1 MAQDEAAHDY
11 EPVLLTAHCNRGAEV
26 IDGEPPVG
34 SVQLRGL
41 PFVIGDGPH
50 RCFVCLGGESSGSA
64 AAPWR
69 VNINRDARWLIV
81 AHRQLSSEVLT
92 GGPVGVTVARYDF
105 TLADG
110 TTYEVP
116 IRERFEIS
124 DMEQLPALAVQDAL
138 PQAMPRFTAR
148 FNREGGPPNAVA
160 PYRRLMAGYTPP
172 THYDLWAWPNPR
184 PGVPV
189 SHLTVTAFE
198 TRFLI
203 AGITIGHLEE
213 HPLVAT
219 SGAVPVRIELP
230 SPLSD
235 ADLDALSVTVDR
247 GTATLPH
254 PLIGDD
260 GDVPVPG
267 WGRPLRRLASPAYVQ
282 VSGLPSALV
291 TVALDGQQ
299 VGQAR
304 LAELL
309 PVGAA
314 DAGAARLTVVESG
327 RSWVHTTVVD
337 ADTGQPVPSRVSFR
351 SAVGLPYQPHGHHAQ
366 IGEGLDTWHAGIGGD
381 LRLGAINYAYID
393 GQCEGWLPHGEVIV
407 EAACG
412 FEYEPTR
419 TQLTL
424 APDQRQVR
432 IPLRRLRDLNAEG
445 WYSGDTHVHF
455 LSTVG
460 SQLEA
465 RGEGLNVVNLLAAQW
480 GNMFTDVDQF
490 TGTTVVSPDRRTLT
504 RVGQENRQHFLG
516 HLNLLGLTEPVY
528 PLSSDGPVEA
538 ELGGTLE
545 VTLSELADRCHA
557 QGGTVVS
564 PHMPWP
570 NGELAAMVATGRV
583 DAVEMTEHEE
593 YSHLEYYRYLNA
605 GYRMPLVGGTDKM
618 SPQVPVGL
626 MRTYVRIPDDELGYD
641 AWCRNL
647 QAGRT
652 FATSGPLLMLR
663 VDGHDVGDTV
673 RLPPAGGT
681 VEVHA
686 WVDSVFPVHSLQI
699 VVGGSVVDASEDPAG
714 TGRLSVQTTVTV
726 KENTWI
732 AARAGGP
739 GYRQSVPHNDRFG
752 RGIMAHTSPVYV
764 ACGQEPW
771 TRHDDASL
779 RHMITL
785 VDISRSYVDAL
796 ALRHLSGF
804 GYYGTPD
811 QQQRALTEPLD
822 EAVRALRERLERSS

>member
-1 MAQDEAAHDY
+1 
-11 EPVLLTAHCNRGAEV
+11 
-26 IDGEPPVG
+26 
-34 SVQLRGL
+34 
-41 PFVIGDGPH
+41 
-50 RCFVCLGGESSGSA
+50 
-64 AAPWR
+64 
-69 VNINRDARWLIV
+69 
-81 AHRQLSSEVLT
+81 
-92 GGPVGVTVARYDF
+92 
-105 TLADG
+105 
-110 TTYEVP
+110 
-116 IRERFEIS
+116 
-124 DMEQLPALAVQDAL
+124 
-138 PQAMPRFTAR
+138 
-148 FNREGGPPNAVA
+148 
-160 PYRRLMAGYTPP
+160 
-172 THYDLWAWPNPR
+172 
-184 PGVPV
+184 
-189 SHLTVTAFE
+189 
-198 TRFLI
+198 
-203 AGITIGHLEE
+203 
-213 HPLVAT
+213 
-219 SGAVPVRIELP
+219 VPVRIELP
-230 SPLSD
+230 SPLAD

-254 PLIGDD
+254 PLVSDD
-260 GDVPVPG
+260 GDVPAPG
-267 WGRPLRRLASPAYVQ
+267 WGRPLRRLASPAYIQ
-282 VSGLPSALV
+282 VSGLPSARV
-291 TVALDGQQ
+291 TVALDGHQ

-304 LAELL
+304 LADLL
-309 PVGAA
+309 PVGEA

-327 RSWVHTTVVD
+327 RSWVHTSVVD

-351 SAVGLPYQPHGHHAQ
+351 SAAGLPYQPHGHHGQ
-366 IGEGLDTWHAGIGGD
+366 VGEGLDTWHSGIGGD
-381 LRLGAINYAYID
+381 VRLGAINYAYIN

-412 FEYEPTR
+412 FEYEPSR

-424 APDQRQVR
+424 APDQRHVR
-432 IPLRRLRDLNAEG
+432 VPLRRLRDLNADG

-490 TGTTVVSPDRRTLT
+490 TGTSVVSPDGQTIT

-516 HLNLLGLTEPVY
+516 HLNLLGLTDPVY

-545 VTLSELADRCHA
+545 VLLSDLADRCHA

-564 PHMPWP
+564 PHMPYP

-626 MRTYVRIPDDELGYD
+626 MRTYVRIPDEEFGYE

-647 QAGRT
+647 RLGRT
-652 FATSGPLLMLR
+652 FATSGPLLMLS
-663 VDGHDVGDTV
+663 VHGHDVGDTV
-673 RLPPAGGT
+673 RLPSSGGS

-699 VVGGSVVDASEDPAG
+699 VVGGTVVDASEDVEG
-714 TGRLSVQTTVTV
+714 TGRLSVRATVTV
-726 KENTWI
+726 TENTWI

-739 GYRQSVPHNDRFG
+739 GYLQAVPHNDRFG
-752 RGIMAHTSPVYV
+752 RGIMAHTSPVYI
-764 ACGQEPW
+764 ACGEEPW
-771 TRHDDASL
+771 TRYDDASL

-785 VDISRSYVDAL
+785 VDISRSYANAL
-796 ALRHLSGF
+796 GLRHPSGF
-804 GYYGTPD
+804 GYYGSRD
-811 QQQRALTEPLD
+811 EQHQAMQEPLN
-822 EAVRALRERLERSS
+822 EAERLLRDRLKRLK